1 MAMNINF
8 HDVQREACK
17 ASIVIE
23 GLSGRGKSGLA
34 LMIGEILS
42 GDPAST
48 FAIDTE
54 KKSLNLFDG
63 ITRSTGNGTFGDTKF
78 KKFDLLSTHGYQPS
92 HYLECRENAKR
103 NGAIVVIQDSISHAW
118 IRNGGVLSLV
128 EEAKRK
134 NPKLNNYT
142 AWGDDAVV
150 LEKENVY
157 ELFRDEDV
165 HVISTVRLKEKHD
178 LVDGKVVSMG
188 DQQIFMP
195 ETKYEPDLV
204 LHMIRPGNQDGTPP
218 KAKVEK
224 SRYAILTEGEVYEF
238 TQPLLEGL
246 RDYLAEGADPAVIR
260 EQQRQEILAAIK
272 ENLDTNP
279 GSQGIWPTLKAN
291 EGHAD
296 TALEELPIKVAR
308 KLLSTLLA
316 D

>member
-1 MAMNINF
+1 MNINF
-8 HDVQREACK
+8 HDVTREACK
-17 ASIVIE
+17 ASVVIE
-23 GLSGRGKSGLA
+23 GLSGKGKSGLA
-34 LMIGEILS
+34 LMIAEILT
-42 GDPAST
+42 GDPASV
-48 FAIDTE
+48 FAVDTE

-63 ITRSTGNGTFGDTKF
+63 ITRSTGNGTFGDVKF
-78 KKFDLLSTHGYQPS
+78 KKFDLLASHGYQPS
-92 HYLECRENAKR
+92 HYLECRDHAKK
-103 NGAIVVIQDSISHAW
+103 NGAAAVVQDSISHAW
-118 IRNGGVLSLV
+118 IREGGVLSLV
-128 EEAKRK
+128 EKAKSK

-150 LEKENVY
+150 YEKENVY

-165 HVISTVRLKEKHD
+165 HVISTVRLKEKHEF
-178 LVDGKVVSMG
+178 DGENVKSMG
-188 DQQIFMP
+188 AQQIFMP

-204 LHMIRPGNQDGTPP
+204 LHMLRPGNQDGTPP
-218 KAKVEK
+218 QARVEK

-260 EQQRQEILAAIK
+260 EQQRQEIIAAIK
-272 ENLDTNP
+272 EHLDANP

-291 EGHAD
+291 ENHAD
-296 TALEELPIKVAR
+296 TELTDLPIKVAR